1 MTQEEEVLS
10 IVKTRLGLL
19 DETNDALIN
28 TYIREIG
35 RRIKH
40 FCNITSI
47 PDDLIDTW
55 ASMVLDAVRVEM
67 PNMDGV
73 DGGSDAG
80 LSIKIGDTS
89 ISPAK
94 SSDSGGLVNTAK
106 SIIDQVV
113 LNYRVDLVHYRR
125 LKW

>member
-10 IVKTRLGLL
+10 IAKTRLGLP

-40 FCNITSI
+40 FCNITTI

-55 ASMVLDAVRVEM
+55 ASMVMDAARVEL
-67 PNMDGV
+67 PNV
-73 DGGSDAG
+73 DEINDTTGGG
-80 LSIKIGDTS
+80 LNIKIGDTS
-89 ISPAK
+89 ISPA
-94 SSDSGGLVNTAK
+94 SSSGGQTNTTK
-106 SIIDQVV
+106 SVIDQVV